1 MNRAVFLLP
10 RPGAS
15 TASQET
21 PVDPDPGLSAPDVSP
36 PKARRSRSGVRGLLV
51 VIACCGVLMW
61 ATRTLWDSQHPAIAA
76 GRGLEARQAS
86 SRIAAIRHLASVG
99 TDDSI
104 IAIPPLIARLG
115 DTDADVRAAAADA
128 LGLLGSSA
136 IKAGLGKN
144 EVLAAMTGLVGLL
157 SDQQPAVRIA
167 AVNALG
173 SIANCDTTRMIEL
186 EPAANALVPML
197 DEPITDVR
205 ASVIGALGFIGPRV
219 LVEPPPAIVA
229 ALEDESVQIR
239 AAAVASLTNYTRGLP
254 RLIPS
259 LLDSMHRARP
269 DARAIYAALFG
280 YIKPPTFS
288 AEAIRPFTLAL
299 GSDDREIRYL
309 AVTQLQAFGPGA
321 RDAIPFL
328 IKTLAEP
335 MEVEVSMKPGDE
347 FLREPSLAAFAA
359 LGKIAPGTDLAGQAA
374 AALAEAIRSGAP
386 ACRATS
392 IQALTHFGPE
402 AEAVIPI
409 LIAEVRASIA
419 AETTEDASDPK
430 RDPYPRS
437 WQIESIIRAL
447 CAIAPG
453 TSSADKVVD
462 VLAESLQSQSSSARF
477 AAADAVSR
485 FGPEAARAIPQL
497 RALQSDPDP
506 DIRRTAAQALKEL
519 KVVD

>member
-61 ATRTLWDSQHPAIAA
+61 ATRSLWDSQHPAIAA
-76 GRGLEARQAS
+76 ARGLEARQAS

-115 DTDADVRAAAADA
+115 DTDADVRAAAADG

-136 IKAGLGKN
+136 VNAGLGKN

-157 SDQQPAVRIA
+157 SDQQPAVRIV

-173 SIANCDTTRMIEL
+173 SIANCDTTKMIEL
-186 EPAANALVPML
+186 APAANALVPIL

-205 ASVIGALGFIGPRV
+205 ASAIGALGFVGPRV

-239 AAAVASLTNYTRGLP
+239 AAAVASLTKYTRGLP

-259 LLDSMHRARP
+259 LLDSMHKARP
-269 DARAIYAALFG
+269 EARTSYAALFG
-280 YIKPPTFS
+280 YIKPPSFS

-299 GSDDREIRYL
+299 GSQNREIRYL
-309 AVTQLQAFGPGA
+309 AVTRLADFGPVA
-321 RDAIPFL
+321 QEAIPFL

-335 MEVEVSMKPGDE
+335 WKSKD
-347 FLREPSLAAFAA
+347 R
-359 LGKIAPGTDLAGQAA
+359 
-374 AALAEAIRSGAP
+374 
-386 ACRATS
+386 
-392 IQALTHFGPE
+392 
-402 AEAVIPI
+402 
-409 LIAEVRASIA
+409 
-419 AETTEDASDPK
+419 
-430 RDPYPRS
+430 
-437 WQIESIIRAL
+437 
-447 CAIAPG
+447 
-453 TSSADKVVD
+453 
-462 VLAESLQSQSSSARF
+462 
-477 AAADAVSR
+477 
-485 FGPEAARAIPQL
+485 
-497 RALQSDPDP
+497 
-506 DIRRTAAQALKEL
+506 
-519 KVVD
+519 